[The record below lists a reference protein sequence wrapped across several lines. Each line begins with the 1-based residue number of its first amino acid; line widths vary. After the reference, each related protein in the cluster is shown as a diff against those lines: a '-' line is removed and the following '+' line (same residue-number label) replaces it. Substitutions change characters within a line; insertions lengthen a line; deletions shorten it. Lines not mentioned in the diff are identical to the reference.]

1 MANREKTQDDLDL
14 ETLID
19 LFDTALTSNNPAM
32 KKAIKNL
39 LLVATLID
47 SDLTPEQRV
56 RGPLRQ
62 ALDDMRNLSRRM
74 DRLESDQAQR
84 GMWKVPVNPAPMPGT
99 PYTPGPTW
107 VGPSVIPGATPVG
120 PTWTSPG
127 TGTPNP
133 GWPPGTI
140 ISQTTGTSYTAP
152 ESGSYSITG
161 KMTVSTTAFDD
172 QYRADELL
180 TKLEA
185 K

>member
-1 MANREKTQDDLDL
+1 MSAREKTQDDLDL

-47 SDLTPEQRV
+47 SELTPEQRV

-62 ALDDMRNLSRRM
+62 ALDDMRNLTRRM
-74 DRLESDQAQR
+74 DRIESEQAQR
-84 GMWKVPVNPAPMPGT
+84 GMWQVPINPAPMPGT

-107 VGPSVIPGATPVG
+107 IGPNTIPAG

-127 TGTPNP
+127 TAIPNTKF
-133 GWPPGTI
+133 PPGTI
-140 ISQTTGTSYTAP
+140 IGQSTTGTSYTMP
-152 ESGSYSITG
+152 NSGAHSTTNVTG

-172 QYRADELL
+172 QYRAESLL
-180 TKLEA
+180 EKLEE

>member
-1 MANREKTQDDLDL
+1 MSMREKTQDDVDL

-47 SDLTPEQRV
+47 SELTPEQRV

-62 ALDDMRNLSRRM
+62 ALEDMRNLTRRM
-74 DRLESDQAQR
+74 DRLESDRAQR
-84 GMWKVPVNPAPMPGT
+84 GIWQTPINPAPMPGT
-99 PYTPGPTW
+99 PYNPPGP
-107 VGPSVIPGATPVG
+107 V
-120 PTWTSPG
+120 WTTPG
-127 TGTPNP
+127 TGPQWPNP
-133 GWPPGTI
+133 GTTITCKTTSGTVI
-140 ISQTTGTSYTAP
+140 GSGLTSTTSGRNITISSNVGAV
-152 ESGSYSITG
+152 GA
-161 KMTVSTTAFDD
+161 VSTTAFDD

-180 TKLEA
+180 EKLET

>member
-1 MANREKTQDDLDL
+1 MASREKTQDDLDV

-47 SDLTPEQRV
+47 SELTPEQRV

-62 ALDDMRNLSRRM
+62 ALDDMRNLTRRM
-74 DRLESDQAQR
+74 DRIESDQAQR
-84 GMWKVPVNPAPMPGT
+84 GMWQVPINPAPMPGT

-107 VGPSVIPGATPVG
+107 TGPNTIPAM
-120 PTWTSPG
+120 
-127 TGTPNP
+127 PNT

-140 ISQTTGTSYTAP
+140 IGQSTTGTSYTMP
-152 ESGSYSITG
+152 NSGAYSTTNITG

-172 QYRADELL
+172 QYRAESLL
-180 TKLEA
+180 EKLEE

>member
-1 MANREKTQDDLDL
+1 MASREKTQDDIDL

-47 SDLTPEQRV
+47 SELTPEQRV

-62 ALDDMRNLSRRM
+62 ALEDMRNLTRRM
-74 DRLESDQAQR
+74 DRIESDQAQR
-84 GMWKVPVNPAPMPGT
+84 GMWQVPINPAPMPGT

-107 VGPSVIPGATPVG
+107 
-120 PTWTSPG
+120 TSPG
-127 TGTPNP
+127 TAIPNP
-133 GWPPGTI
+133 GLFPPGTI
-140 ISQTTGTSYTAP
+140 IGQSTTGTSYTMPNTGAVGS
-152 ESGSYSITG
+152 ESYNITG

-180 TKLEA
+180 TKLEN

>member
-1 MANREKTQDDLDL
+1 MSLRDTTKDDLDL
-14 ETLID
+14 EALID

-47 SDLTPEQRV
+47 SEISPEQRV

-74 DRLESDQAQR
+74 DRIEQEQTQR
-84 GMWKVPVNPAPMPGT
+84 GMWQVPLNPTPMPGT
-99 PYTPGPTW
+99 PYTPGPT
-107 VGPSVIPGATPVG
+107 VLPGTQYTPG
-120 PTWTSPG
+120 PTWIG
-127 TGTPNP
+127 TGVGIAPNNI
-133 GWPPGTI
+133 TYK
-140 ISQTTGTSYTAP
+140 TTSA
-152 ESGSYSITG
+152 
-161 KMTVSTTAFDD
+161 VSTTAFDD
-172 QYRADELL
+172 QFRAEDLL